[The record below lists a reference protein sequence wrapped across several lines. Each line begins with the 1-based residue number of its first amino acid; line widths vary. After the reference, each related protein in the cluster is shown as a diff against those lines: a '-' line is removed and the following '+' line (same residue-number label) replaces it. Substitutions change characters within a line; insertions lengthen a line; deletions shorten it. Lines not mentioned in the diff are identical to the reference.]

1 MAADLTKTGTGGNPH
16 ALSMLVGTL
25 LTVLLAAP
33 CAGAIALAGS
43 WLHRPVLAFGLVLVW
58 FLVGAAVAHPL
69 VGLASRT
76 IAARRENLA
85 IVAQGR

>member
-1 MAADLTKTGTGGNPH
+1 
-16 ALSMLVGTL
+16 
-25 LTVLLAAP
+25 
-33 CAGAIALAGS
+33 
-43 WLHRPVLAFGLVLVW
+43 VW